1 MRHARQSNSEVDVT
15 VGYAAG
21 GDGSGVAYV
30 RLTGTAGEHLLRV
43 PFEVRRSAHNQHEA
57 GYAALTA
64 VAIRLR
70 RAGVQRARFALGD
83 AELLDEIAG
92 HRELD
97 ECFVLPYVR
106 LRCALNQ
113 LGAFSLKLAADED
126 LAQRARAEVAMH
138 TAA

>member
-1 MRHARQSNSEVDVT
+1 MRQDRRSNSEADVT
-15 VGYAAG
+15 IGYAAG
-21 GDGSGVAYV
+21 ADGSGVAYV
-30 RLTGTAGEHLLRV
+30 RLTSAAGEHLLRV
-43 PFEVRRSAHNQHEA
+43 PFEGRRSAPSDREA

-70 RAGVQRARFALGD
+70 RAGVQRARFAVGD

-92 HRELD
+92 HRELP
-97 ECFVLPYVR
+97 ESFVLPYVR

-113 LGAFSLKLAADED
+113 LGAFSLKLATDED